1 MANAGAVRHFAALDA
16 MPLSRGISAAS
27 EGDMRGES
35 PRSTVLIVDDH
46 HLVRGGLRMAFDRAE
61 DLEVV
66 GEASSVAEAM
76 AALDQLSPSVLVTDV
91 GLPDG
96 DGIALVRGARKAHP
110 ELGIVVV
117 TMYTSDKELFGAL
130 ESGASAFVGKDAPA
144 HEVVA
149 AARHAAVSPNTFI
162 APGLADAIERRLQ
175 APAPPPLSP
184 RELEVLE
191 LLVDGLAVGQI
202 ARRLFISESTA
213 KSHVANIYQKLG
225 VGNRAQAV
233 VTAIRLDLVPRPGS
247 DGAARGL

>member
-1 MANAGAVRHFAALDA
+1 M
-16 MPLSRGISAAS
+16 S
-27 EGDMRGES
+27 GDS
-35 PRSTVLIVDDH
+35 PPWTVVIVDDH
-46 HLVRGGLRMAFDRAE
+46 HLVRGGLRLAFDRAE

-66 GEASSVAEAM
+66 GEAGSVAEAL
-76 AALDQLSPSVLVTDV
+76 AALEKFSPDVLVTDV

-96 DGIALVRGARKAHP
+96 DGIALVRGVRKDHP
-110 ELGIVVV
+110 KLGIVVV

-149 AARHAAVSPNTFI
+149 AARHAAVSPEMFI
-162 APGLADAIERRLQ
+162 APGLADAIKRRMQ
-175 APAPPPLSP
+175 APAPPSLSP

-191 LLVDGLAVGQI
+191 LLVNGLAIRQI

-213 KSHVANIYQKLG
+213 KTHVASIYQKLE

-233 VTAIRLDLVPRPGS
+233 VTAFSLGLVRRPGS
-247 DGAARGL
+247 DGDGPRYQAR

>member
-1 MANAGAVRHFAALDA
+1 M
-16 MPLSRGISAAS
+16 S
-27 EGDMRGES
+27 GELAQ
-35 PRSTVLIVDDH
+35 STVLIVDDH
-46 HLVRGGLRMAFDRAE
+46 HLVRGGLRMALDRAE

-66 GEASSVAEAM
+66 GEASCVAEALE
-76 AALDQLSPSVLVTDV
+76 ALDRLSPRVLVTDV

-96 DGIALVRGARKAHP
+96 DGIALVRSARKARP
-110 ELGIVVV
+110 ELGIVVL

-162 APGLADAIERRLQ
+162 APGLIEAIQRRMA
-175 APAPPPLSP
+175 APAQPQLSP
-184 RELEVLE
+184 RECEVLE
-191 LLVDGLAVGQI
+191 LLVDGFAIRQI

-213 KSHVANIYQKLG
+213 KTHVANIYQKLG

-233 VTAIRLDLVPRPGS
+233 VTAFRMGLVRRPGW
-247 DGAARGL
+247 DGDGTGYSAR

>member
-1 MANAGAVRHFAALDA
+1 M
-16 MPLSRGISAAS
+16 S
-27 EGDMRGES
+27 GDS
-35 PRSTVLIVDDH
+35 PPWTVVIVDDH
-46 HLVRGGLRMAFDRAE
+46 HLVRGGLRLAFDRAE

-66 GEASSVAEAM
+66 GEAGSVAEAL
-76 AALDQLSPSVLVTDV
+76 AALEKFSPDVLVTDV

-96 DGIALVRGARKAHP
+96 DGIALVRGVRKDQP
-110 ELGIVVV
+110 KLGIVVV

-149 AARHAAVSPNTFI
+149 AARHSIVSPEMFI
-162 APGLADAIERRLQ
+162 APGLAEAIKRRMQ
-175 APAPPPLSP
+175 APEPPPLSP

-191 LLVDGLAVGQI
+191 LLVNGLAIRQI

-213 KSHVANIYQKLG
+213 KTHVASIYQKLG

-233 VTAIRLDLVPRPGS
+233 VTAFSLGLVRRPGS
-247 DGAARGL
+247 DGDGPRYQAR

>member
-1 MANAGAVRHFAALDA
+1 M
-16 MPLSRGISAAS
+16 S
-27 EGDMRGES
+27 GDV

-66 GEASSVAEAM
+66 GEASCVAEAV
-76 AALDQLSPSVLVTDV
+76 AALDQLSPRVLVTDV

-96 DGIALVRGARKAHP
+96 DGITLVRRARKDHP
-110 ELGIVVV
+110 ELGIVVL

-130 ESGASAFVGKDAPA
+130 DSGASAFVGKDAPA

-149 AARHAAVSPNTFI
+149 AARHAAVSPETFI
-162 APGLADAIERRLQ
+162 APGLAAAIQRRLQ
-175 APAPPPLSP
+175 APALPPLSP

-191 LLVDGLAVGQI
+191 LLVDGFATGQLG
-202 ARRLFISESTA
+202 RRLFISASTA

-233 VTAIRLDLVPRPGS
+233 VTALRLGLVRRPGAEG
-247 DGAARGL
+247 DGTRR